1 MQKENALY
9 ATLTPLWTDKKLKA
23 KYHNDI
29 FMLKGNREMNKTYL
43 QKRTLESLVVWF
55 FSWMAF
61 SVPNNMY

>member
-9 ATLTPLWTDKKLKA
+9 PTLTPPSTDKKLRT

-43 QKRTLESLVVWF
+43 KKRTVESFVV
-55 FSWMAF
+55 
-61 SVPNNMY
+61 